1 VKECASPLP
10 TSSSSPSVPQP
21 PANYFTFLPRY
32 RIVLTAGQLIL
43 KQGGVIR
50 DISNWGIFHLP
61 RAVSLHQTR
70 YTKGHYFVMRYDAG
84 IRTHQDVT
92 KTLRVDPR
100 VIRAGG
106 VKLGDG
112 KLETLSKFGA
122 VQWKN
127 ME

>member
-1 VKECASPLP
+1 MLYETIGIVRPGSLSEVKE
-10 TSSSSPSVPQP
+10 
-21 PANYFTFLPRY
+21 
-32 RIVLTAGQLIL
+32 IVLTAGQLIL
-43 KQGGVIR
+43 RQGGVIR

-61 RAVSLHQTR
+61 RAVSRSQTR

-84 IRTHQDVT
+84 IATHQDVT

-122 VQWKN
+122 VKWKN

>member
-1 VKECASPLP
+1 MLYETIGIVRPGSLSEVKE
-10 TSSSSPSVPQP
+10 
-21 PANYFTFLPRY
+21 
-32 RIVLTAGQLIL
+32 IVLTAGQLIL
-43 KQGGVIR
+43 RQGGVIR

-61 RAVSLHQTR
+61 RAVSRSQMR
-70 YTKGHYFVMRYDAG
+70 YTKGHYFVLRYDAG
-84 IRTHQDVT
+84 IATHQDVT

>member
-1 VKECASPLP
+1 M
-10 TSSSSPSVPQP
+10 
-21 PANYFTFLPRY
+21 
-32 RIVLTAGQLIL
+32 
-43 KQGGVIR
+43 IR
-50 DISNWGIFHLP
+50 DIANWGVFHLP
-61 RAVSLHQTR
+61 RAVSLNQTR

-84 IRTHQDVT
+84 ISAHQAVIR
-92 KTLRVDPR
+92 TLRVDPR